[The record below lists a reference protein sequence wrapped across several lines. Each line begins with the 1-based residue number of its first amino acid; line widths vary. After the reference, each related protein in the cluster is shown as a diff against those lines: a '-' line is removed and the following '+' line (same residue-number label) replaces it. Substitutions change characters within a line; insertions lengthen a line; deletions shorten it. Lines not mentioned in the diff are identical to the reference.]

1 MDCCDFIWVENG
13 MCLRQNFILVRCSP
27 HMVEKFQWFFL
38 GSPMDGALMG
48 ARSHNPALW
57 R

>member
-1 MDCCDFIWVENG
+1 VFEAELYFGKVPSTYG
-13 MCLRQNFILVRCSP
+13 G
-27 HMVEKFQWFFL
+27 KFQWFLL

-48 ARSHNPALW
+48 ASSHNPALW